1 MVISYE
7 YNLHK
12 NIATKRIKKKRTGYI
27 TLNNQINNLEKSKNL
42 NSGFKKN
49 SEIGKTSI
57 KKIKTAL
64 QWLSEFSRSKT
75 YVSKN
80 GIKIKYKISFIT
92 LTLASSQIHSDKEI
106 VKRCLNS
113 WLTNMRTNYGMR
125 NYIWRAEKQKNGNIH
140 FHIATDANP
149 NHYMI
154 LYSWNKAQN
163 LLGYVD
169 RYQQSNNSTEQPPST
184 QIKRAN
190 QSHKIDNYIAKY
202 LSKGRKFGE
211 EEKKEN
217 SLNVDCRHYSISY
230 ELSKI
235 KEFQSNT
242 KDLAELIY
250 TYTKYNLKGQEV
262 LKDFCGYIKINLKRL
277 YAHISGLQSE
287 LKKRFYN
294 STKFVNSRLIL
305 NSNYSQNQNRLIFAN

>member
-1 MVISYE
+1 MDTYFE
-7 YNLHK
+7 YCLHK
-12 NIATKRIKKKRTGYI
+12 NIATKRIKSKRTGYI
-27 TLNNQINNLEKSKNL
+27 NINNQIIISEKSKNL

-49 SEIGKTSI
+49 KEISKTSI
-57 KKIKTAL
+57 KKIRTAL
-64 QWLSEFSRSKT
+64 QWLSEFSKSKT

-80 GIKIKYKISFIT
+80 GLKIKYRISFIT
-92 LTLASSQIHSDKEI
+92 LTLASPQIHSDKEI
-106 VKRCLNS
+106 VSRCLNS
-113 WLTNMRTNYGMR
+113 WLTNMRANYGLR

-149 NHYMI
+149 NHYMV

-169 RYQQSNNSTEQPPST
+169 RYQLTNNTKEQPPST

-190 QSHKIDNYIAKY
+190 QSHKIDNYISKY
-202 LSKGRKFGE
+202 LSKGQKFGE
-211 EEKKEN
+211 EEKKEEV
-217 SLNVDCRHYSISY
+217 LTVDCRHYSISY

-277 YAHISGLQSE
+277 YVLISGLQSE

-305 NSNYSQNQNRLIFAN
+305 NSNYSANQNRLIFEN